1 MIFKTP
7 KSDRDRARNS
17 FEKRLDVLVFIVHA
31 GCEITVTDV
40 LDSVLETT
48 RMTARA
54 CLNDL
59 VSCGYLEKTTIYKF
73 KATEKAKQL
82 FGVKG

>member
-1 MIFKTP
+1 MTFKIP
-7 KSDRDRARNS
+7 KPSRERARNS
-17 FEKRLDVLVFIVHA
+17 FEKRLDILVFIVHA
-31 GCEITVTDV
+31 GCEISVTDV

-59 VSCGYLEKTTIYKF
+59 VSCGYLEKSTIYKF
-73 KATEKAKQL
+73 KASEKAKQL
-82 FGVKG
+82 FGVSK